1 MLFTGSKVIRDDGKL
16 FEVEELGLSHWVT
29 VVAEDSDTCRI
40 KNYGPNLYVS
50 DGEIGQGF
58 QEPAYVA
65 LEGLK
70 QGNRFCTSFSN
81 RGVHERTPLEE
92 LSDGT
97 VAYKVIGY
105 FVTLKDA
112 QAFLTNNP
120 GWVRI

>member
-16 FEVEELGLSHWVT
+16 FEVTKVDHWST
-29 VVAEDSDTCRI
+29 VIAEDGEEFRI
-40 KNYGPNLYVS
+40 KNYGPNDYAS
-50 DGEIGQGF
+50 AGNIGQGF
-58 QEPAYVA
+58 KEPQYVA

-112 QAFLTNNP
+112 HAFLTNNP
-120 GWVRI
+120 GGLRI